1 MHIRQSV
8 RHVVNDQFRP
18 TLCILESVRHV
29 VNDQLRRTLCI
40 LDKVSVTELM
50 TSSDPHYVY

>member
-1 MHIRQSV
+1 MYIRQCV
-8 RHVVNDQFRP
+8 RHGVNDQLRP
-18 TLCILESVRHV
+18 TLSILESVRHG
-29 VNDQLRRTLCI
+29 VNDQLRPTLCI